1 LKKSETKDQNAKH
14 AQIEG
19 LILNLTHFGA
29 NSHLNETTPFQTLF
43 TYKKKRKEKKQ
54 KQCRFERHHISSSSS
69 GRVENMGRRF
79 FSLLC
84 FSPTPSLP

>member
-19 LILNLTHFGA
+19 LILNLTRFGA

-43 TYKKKRKEKKQ
+43 TYKKKEK
-54 KQCRFERHHISSSSS
+54 
-69 GRVENMGRRF
+69 RR
-79 FSLLC
+79 SKNNAVLNDTIYHLL
-84 FSPTPSLP
+84 PLDA

>member
-19 LILNLTHFGA
+19 LILNLTRFGA

-43 TYKKKRKEKKQ
+43 TYKKKEK
-54 KQCRFERHHISSSSS
+54 
-69 GRVENMGRRF
+69 RR
-79 FSLLC
+79 SKNNVVLNDTIYHLL
-84 FSPTPSLP
+84 PLDA